1 MAGECLLSLVAVS
14 GSGALFVMRGVAVL
28 EVRDPCRRRQL
39 ARRAHEPPS
48 RSAAIPLGSSFTGSG
63 CVVSVFRATSTS
75 VYEGERLLLVI
86 DGLDDDRTT
95 TAD

>member
-1 MAGECLLSLVAVS
+1 
-14 GSGALFVMRGVAVL
+14 
-28 EVRDPCRRRQL
+28 
-39 ARRAHEPPS
+39 
-48 RSAAIPLGSSFTGSG
+48 
-63 CVVSVFRATSTS
+63 VFRATSTS